1 MKNYP
6 LINPKTGKEVW
17 ISRSVAV
24 AVSVFSRVNG
34 KDCVLAN
41 KRGPGLPNH
50 VGQWNV
56 VSGYIDYDETLKE
69 AAIREVF
76 EETGVDIKDCNIQL
90 YKIEDD
96 PKRENQVILF
106 RYFTW
111 YNGPKDVLTNKNSE
125 PNEVDEIKWI
135 PLTELNNYEWTS
147 EKHKMMI
154 RNIFLNEYGCY
165 E

>member
-24 AVSVFSRVNG
+24 AINVYTMING
-34 KDCVLAN
+34 KPYILAN

-50 VGQWNV
+50 VGEWNCI
-56 VSGYIDYDETLKE
+56 SGYLDYDENLKD
-69 AAIREVF
+69 ACKREVF
-76 EETGVDIKDCNIQL
+76 EETNVVLDDNCCINF
-90 YKIEDD
+90 YKFEDD

-106 RYFTW
+106 RFFTF
-111 YNGPKDVLTNKNSE
+111 YNGPLDVISNKNCE

-135 PLTELNNYEWTS
+135 PLDEVDNYKWTS
-147 EKHKMMI
+147 ENHKNLI
-154 RNIFLNEYGCY
+154 KQIYNEKYDF
-165 E
+165 